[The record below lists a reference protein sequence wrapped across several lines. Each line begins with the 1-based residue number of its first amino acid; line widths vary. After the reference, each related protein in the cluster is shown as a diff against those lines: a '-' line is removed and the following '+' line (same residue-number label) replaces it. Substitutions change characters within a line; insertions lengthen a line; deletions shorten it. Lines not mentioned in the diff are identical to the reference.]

1 MTRGQAASEGEIHKP
16 APPNTCLKP
25 QAASEGCLTSAERKG
40 ATSVWQDRG
49 FGRNCARQSGGPGSV
64 WVLSQQV
71 LEYETFFTQHWNR
84 HPFWINGDGW
94 WLVMMG
100 VVGGGKVGEGRGGR
114 HCPCWW
120 KWCTSRQYAPFCR
133 RCCLAPIHI
142 RISSA
147 LSSFSLSLLG
157 VIHKLRNCCWGFICQ
172 FWDIQGPKL
181 TKKGPNGLKMAN
193 IWLWGLRR
201 SEKVGTEWNEVGT
214 SYRT

>member
-16 APPNTCLKP
+16 APPPNTCLKP
-25 QAASEGCLTSAERKG
+25 QAASEGSSPQLREK
-40 ATSVWQDRG
+40 VPPVFDRIEG
-49 FGRNCARQSGGPGSV
+49 LVEIVQGNLAALVVFGCYPK
-64 WVLSQQV
+64 V

-201 SEKVGTEWNEVGT
+201 SETVGTEWNEVGT